1 MNKIDKFLPF
11 LMLEKGEDININGV
25 VKRAI
30 VSTVKDR
37 MGFVDDKFI
46 RLNSAIKTGT
56 MVDYQNLKWIVLS
69 EVAESR
75 NSYKGKIRK
84 CNYSFKIVINNKVE
98 ILDAIFNDYKNN
110 IDVTGKLISVVDD
123 LITFTVTE
131 SEITNSIKLQYRFIK
146 FGNAWEILGKDY
158 TQKGVISFTAKVVAI
173 NPTTDDKVNE
183 IANVDKLKD
192 QTLIDAQDLKTITDL
207 SNTVVFTTTELS
219 ENLVIPAIIS
229 EDVTV
234 NWTSSNPLN
243 LSNIGVVI
251 RPLETEPSTN
261 ATLTLTLQKGT
272 QTITKDFLFTILAE
286 VPIIP
291 PTPSNSF
298 TIEVKPT
305 DVKYDM
311 ATFPYATTIEY
322 NAIVKNNGIIDA
334 SQTVAFELINVV
346 MAKLKLVS
354 QNGISCT
361 MSDTS
366 YSAGTFTLKATL
378 NSDISVSTEYNMK
391 MRF

>member
-1 MNKIDKFLPF
+1 MPVLAVLRKNLFANK
-11 LMLEKGEDININGV
+11 N
-25 VKRAI
+25 
-30 VSTVKDR
+30 T
-37 MGFVDDKFI
+37 
-46 RLNSAIKTGT
+46 
-56 MVDYQNLKWIVLS
+56 
-69 EVAESR
+69 
-75 NSYKGKIRK
+75 
-84 CNYSFKIVINNKVE
+84 KIV
-98 ILDAIFNDYKNN
+98 Y
-110 IDVTGKLISVVDD
+110 
-123 LITFTVTE
+123 
-131 SEITNSIKLQYRFIK
+131 
-146 FGNAWEILGKDY
+146 
-158 TQKGVISFTAKVVAI
+158 
-173 NPTTDDKVNE
+173 TDDKVNE